1 MSAITI
7 DPQIVQDETVEE
19 ESSESYWLREFN
31 FGDED
36 MDVKSLFLAHK
47 LEAESVDPNEIVMN
61 FHIPTGTMVLDAHGI
76 QYSDETWDSFFAI
89 DNITS
94 GSDDEPEDSV
104 DEE

>member
-36 MDVKSLFLAHK
+36 MDVKSLFLAHQ
-47 LEAESVDPNEIVMN
+47 
-61 FHIPTGTMVLDAHGI
+61 TRGGI
-76 QYSDETWDSFFAI
+76 
-89 DNITS
+89 
-94 GSDDEPEDSV
+94 G
-104 DEE
+104 